1 MSRNM
6 GTWDRGS
13 QWCNRLH
20 KGPMGPVAGFV
31 FWERESEE
39 GKGGD
44 ETRIAT
50 EESQQ
55 RNLKARAGR
64 LFCYRQP
71 RKKPSPRI
79 QTFYSNLSS

>member
-1 MSRNM
+1 
-6 GTWDRGS
+6 
-13 QWCNRLH
+13 
-20 KGPMGPVAGFV
+20 VAGFV

-44 ETRIAT
+44 EPRIAT
-50 EESQQ
+50 EESQGK
-55 RNLKARAGR
+55 LKARAGR

-79 QTFYSNLSS
+79 QTFYSIL